1 MIIALLIIICIV
13 VALIWFTAKM
23 DSNIEASFTPS
34 GKLTPV
40 DGGII
45 HWQKQGN
52 GPYIPLIVQ
61 AADFRAAIKA
71 HPPASNSKVK

>member
-1 MIIALLIIICIV
+1 MIIALLIIICIF

-52 GPYIPLIVQ
+52 GPDV
-61 AADFRAAIKA
+61 
-71 HPPASNSKVK
+71 S

>member
-52 GPYIPLIVQ
+52 GPALVLI
-61 AADFRAAIKA
+61 
-71 HPPASNSKVK
+71 HGLLGNSNNFSELA